1 VIFVALLRVVY
12 MQVLMFFGTVA
23 SFVTSAGFPF
33 FIVYFGKA
41 VDGFGDASANTENI
55 VNEFCLIFVV
65 TAIITGISGSLQV
78 GLWTLAGE
86 RMSIRLKELYVKAI
100 LRQDIGWFDSLGGSG
115 QLPTMVTSLMS
126 KVSDGM

>member
-1 VIFVALLRVVY
+1 
-12 MQVLMFFGTVA
+12 MFFGTIA
-23 SFVTSAGFPF
+23 AFVTSAGFPF

-41 VDGFGDASANTENI
+41 VDGFGDPNANTQNI
-55 VNEFCLIFVV
+55 VSNFCLIFVV
-65 TAIITGISGSLQV
+65 TAIVTGISGALQV

-86 RMSIRLKELYVKAI
+86 RMSIRLKEQYVKAI

-115 QLPTMVTSLMS
+115 QLPTMVTSLMA